1 MQVDYP
7 YIPLVRINAP
17 EIFAD
22 PKFKQWFFNRPKG
35 CESAK
40 YAPAIATWHQ
50 PQEADFG
57 EYSDFFTTVDGGGGG
72 DHADGDG
79 SESDM
84 PPQIWEQLV
93 TAAWKALDRPEHF
106 ECLLWVSNL
115 GD

>member
-1 MQVDYP
+1 MKVDYP
-7 YIPLVRINAP
+7 HIPLIRINAP

-22 PKFKQWFFNRPKG
+22 AEFQQWFFHRPKA
-35 CESAK
+35 CESAA

-50 PQEADFG
+50 PQEAEFG
-57 EYSDFFTTVDGGGGG
+57 ECSDFFTIVSGVACG

-84 PPQIWEQLV
+84 PPHSWRQLV
-93 TAAWKALDRPEHF
+93 TAAWEALDRPNHF

-115 GD
+115 